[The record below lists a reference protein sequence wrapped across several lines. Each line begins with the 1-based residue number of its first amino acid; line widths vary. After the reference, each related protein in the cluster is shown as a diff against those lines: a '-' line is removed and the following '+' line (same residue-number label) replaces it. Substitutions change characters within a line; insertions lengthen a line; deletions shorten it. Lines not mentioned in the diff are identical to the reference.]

1 MSFSTSGIGT
11 THTLA
16 PSSSSPA
23 HQYSSVK
30 RCHSAQPS
38 LSTSAADLK
47 ELINT
52 LFELNNH
59 FKKNFKILTEIKD
72 QIAKV
77 CEKQEARPVDDN
89 SGIHKLE
96 RVCINLKIIRQLIQD
111 KMTFFLYH
119 ED

>member
-1 MSFSTSGIGT
+1 MSFSASGTGT

-16 PSSSSPA
+16 PLSSSSSPA

-47 ELINT
+47 ELTNT
-52 LFELNNH
+52 LSELNNH
-59 FKKNFKILTEIKD
+59 FKKNIKILTEIKD
-72 QIAKV
+72 QIVKV

-96 RVCINLKIIRQLIQD
+96 RVCINLK
-111 KMTFFLYH
+111 K
-119 ED
+119 EDY